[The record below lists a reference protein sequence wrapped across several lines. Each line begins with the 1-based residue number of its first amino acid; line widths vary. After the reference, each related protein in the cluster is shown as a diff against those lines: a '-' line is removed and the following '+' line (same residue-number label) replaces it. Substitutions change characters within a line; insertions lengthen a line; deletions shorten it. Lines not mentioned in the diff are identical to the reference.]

1 MAKAEL
7 DVGPGQSR
15 DLLNEVR
22 SLVKEARR
30 QTAVAANAGLTALYW
45 RGGDR
50 ILRDVLGNQRA
61 AYGEQIVATLSGQL
75 TIEAD
80 A

>member
-7 DVGPGQSR
+7 DVGPRQSR

-22 SLVKEARR
+22 SLVEEARR
-30 QTAVAANAGLTALYW
+30 QTAVAANVGLTALYW

-61 AYGEQIVATLSGQL
+61 AYGEHIVATLSGRL